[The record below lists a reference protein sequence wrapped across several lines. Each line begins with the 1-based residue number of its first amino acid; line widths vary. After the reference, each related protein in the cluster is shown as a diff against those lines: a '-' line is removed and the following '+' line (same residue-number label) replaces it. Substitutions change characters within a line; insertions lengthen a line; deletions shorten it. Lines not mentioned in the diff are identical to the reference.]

1 MPTTYTPGDSSNP
14 TSFSLPADL
23 EPNTAE
29 SYNSPLRA
37 LADKVTYTLAAAAKL
52 AAENIF
58 TAQQHVEPVNESQAV
73 LRSDRYPGSITTDN
87 RWTLIFRFR
96 VENNV
101 HLRMFTGGLHG
112 VGRMAWTINT
122 SWDVDEQQW
131 ELDDDEAGAA
141 AIIWRT
147 TAVTFHQVSA
157 GTDPFQSWPSAG
169 LCDVRATG
177 EFLYAQTKTR
187 VRTIPVSSASGPST
201 FNGGNG
207 GVSAGTVG
215 IQSFIRFPLRL
226 PPGAVLQKVS
236 VLHTITTSAVET
248 FRLTRRRTTWDPYDP
263 VAPTETWLIT
273 VDSDSSTGTKITEI
287 PISATVDR
295 YDELCLLWIP
305 SAEASNR
312 VEAIKVE
319 WADQGPTPI

>member
-1 MPTTYTPGDSSNP
+1 MPTTYTPGDSNNP
-14 TSFSLPADL
+14 TSLTLPADL

-37 LADKVTYTLAAAAKL
+37 LADKVTYTLAKAAKL

-96 VENNV
+96 VDNGV

-122 SWDVDEQQW
+122 TWNVESQQW
-131 ELDDDEAGAA
+131 ELEDDEAGAA
-141 AIIWRT
+141 AILWRT

-169 LCDVRATG
+169 ICDVRATG

-187 VRTIPVSSASGPST
+187 VRTIPVSSASGSTT
-201 FNGGNG
+201 FNGGSG
-207 GVSAGTVG
+207 AVSAGVPG
-215 IQSFIRFPLRL
+215 VQSIIRFPIRL
-226 PPGAVLQKVS
+226 PPGAVLQKVN
-236 VLHTITTSAVET
+236 VLHSIDESAVET
-248 FRLTRRRTTWDPYDP
+248 FRVTRRRTTWDPYDP
-263 VAPTETWLIT
+263 VEPTETWLAT
-273 VDSDSSTGTKITEI
+273 ADSDSSTGTKITSI
-287 PISATVDR
+287 TVSASVDR
-295 YDELCLLWIP
+295 YDELCLLWVP
-305 SAEASNR
+305 SALPGNR
-312 VEAIKVE
+312 VYAISVE